1 MDAKA
6 LRQALEQ
13 QLKDIMAQLHVAQLE
28 CQILKN
34 QGDIEGADI
43 IRKKLVCFY
52 LFIYYFN

>member
-1 MDAKA
+1 
-6 LRQALEQ
+6 
-13 QLKDIMAQLHVAQLE
+13 MAQLHVAQLE

-43 IRKKLVCFY
+43 FRKRLVCFY